1 MNGSNIVVPE
11 LTLAEVQTLMRQA
24 QDAYRIRLEA
34 DRDAYAARFA
44 SIDDAVG
51 QITNLLGPV
60 DAAPYVP
67 GGDVAATIRSVA
79 AHDAATLAQ
88 HSGVA
93 LDLILDGMEVLAA
106 ATLDALVIVSR
117 ELKGRERY

>member
-1 MNGSNIVVPE
+1 MNGSKIVVPE
-11 LTLAEVQTLMRQA
+11 LTLAEVQTLMRPV

-34 DRDAYAARFA
+34 DREEYAARFV

-79 AHDAATLAQ
+79 THDAATLAQ

-93 LDLILDGMEVLAA
+93 LDLILDGMEILAT
-106 ATLDALVIVSR
+106 ATLDALIIISR
-117 ELKGRERY
+117 ELKNRDR